1 MWSLILTIGILL
13 FASIGLASVVMR
25 GRRRRACYAAAK
37 KAFLSSSP
45 EDRVAALSS
54 LLSGAEKDGPA
65 WYLLGCSHLRAYR
78 MKEAARAFGMAHHGD
93 CNLESAALLTFACLK
108 AEDGEGSEIIERIL
122 ETWEEMRR
130 PEICRRIE
138 DREIMQCLSATTR
151 DAPTLSR
158 LGMLIWYVTGPA
170 HQRKIEETI
179 AGSGPHRTALRG

>member
-1 MWSLILTIGILL
+1 MAISVL
-13 FASIGLASVVMR
+13 FLAGAGLAFAVMR
-25 GRRRRACYAAAK
+25 GRRRRACYAVAEET
-37 KAFLSSSP
+37 FSSSSP
-45 EDRVAALSS
+45 EDRVAALSN
-54 LLSGAEKDGPA
+54 LLAGFEKDGPA

-108 AEDGEGSEIIERIL
+108 ADDGEGSEIIERVL

-130 PEICRRIE
+130 PEIGRRIE
-138 DREIMQCLSATTR
+138 DREMMQCLSASAR

-170 HQRKIEETI
+170 HQRKIEETV
-179 AGSGPHRTALRG
+179 ADPGPPGAALRG